1 MLIENPVRTP
11 NLMNELIA
19 VWLDSVKATH
29 TFLSEENIDELI
41 PFVQKGLQTISK
53 LIVAYEFNRAV
64 GFMCIEDDKIE
75 MLFVQSDCIGTGVG
89 KSLISEAIHKYNV
102 QYVDVNEQ
110 NPNAAAF
117 YQHFNF
123 TTFERTD
130 FDEQGN
136 PFPILKMRF
145 GYKKEV

>member
-11 NLMNELIA
+11 NLMNELTA

-29 TFLSEENIDELI
+29 TFLSEDNIDELI
-41 PFVQKGLQTISK
+41 PFVQTGLQTISK
-53 LIVAYEFNRAV
+53 LIVAYELNRAV
-64 GFMCIEDDKIE
+64 GFIGIEDDKIE
-75 MLFVQSDCIGTGVG
+75 MLFVQSDCIGIGVG
-89 KSLISEAIHKYNV
+89 KSLISEAIDKYNV

-123 TTFERTD
+123 ITFERTD

-136 PFPILKMRF
+136 PFPILKMRLE
-145 GYKKEV
+145 YKKEV